1 LAVNV
6 TTILVAI
13 YSPFSSWCIPDAWL
27 SRLRNALP
35 EHEFRVAK
43 NDAQALAA
51 IGGVDAVFG
60 ARVNAEQ
67 FGRATRLQWI
77 HSHAAGVGGMLFPA
91 LVESDVLLTNSRGL
105 SAVSIGEHTIMVAL
119 ALLRGLPH
127 AFERQQERRW
137 AQDEFVDVIR
147 TLRGARVLIV
157 GLGAIG
163 SEVARLAA
171 AFGASVTGIR
181 RRIEAGPSPGVERLA
196 GAADLARE
204 LPDADVVVIAAP
216 QTAETLHVIGARE
229 LAVMKQGAVLIN
241 VSRGK
246 LVDEAALISA
256 LDSGRLRGAALDVF
270 EHEPLDAAS
279 PLWRRRNVMVTPH
292 VAGFFADY
300 WRDVV
305 DLFIDNLRRFESGQ
319 PLRNVVDKRAGY

>member
-6 TTILVAI
+6 KTILVAI
-13 YSPFSSWCIPDAWL
+13 YSPFSSWCIPDVWL
-27 SRLRNALP
+27 SGLRTVLP
-35 EHEFRVAK
+35 EHDFRVAR

-67 FGRATRLQWI
+67 FAEATRLKWI

-91 LVESDVLLTNSRGL
+91 LVESDVVLTNSRGL

-119 ALLRGLPH
+119 ALLRGLPL
-127 AFERQQERRW
+127 AFERQQERLW

-181 RRIEAGPSPGVERLA
+181 RRIEAGASPGVERLA
-196 GAADLARE
+196 GPADLARE

-216 QTAETLHVIGARE
+216 QTSETLHVIGARE

-246 LVDEAALISA
+246 LVDEAALIAA
-256 LDSGRLRGAALDVF
+256 LDSGQLRGAALDVF

-279 PLWRRRNVMVTPH
+279 PLWTHRNVMVTPH
-292 VAGFFADY
+292 VAGFFTDY

-305 DLFIDNLRRFESGQ
+305 ELFIENLRRFESGQ

>member
-1 LAVNV
+1 
-6 TTILVAI
+6 
-13 YSPFSSWCIPDAWL
+13 
-27 SRLRNALP
+27 
-35 EHEFRVAK
+35 
-43 NDAQALAA
+43 
-51 IGGVDAVFG
+51 
-60 ARVNAEQ
+60 
-67 FGRATRLQWI
+67 
-77 HSHAAGVGGMLFPA
+77 MLFPA

-319 PLRNVVDKRAGY
+319 PLRNVVDKHLGY